1 MCDCAITGAGRV
13 SPDSAE
19 LNGLLQNG
27 LVFEVIVFLQ
37 AGLLAFHPVGG
48 FLNYSVEV
56 VGVAGEEAAGIAL
69 FAGGRCFP

>member
-13 SPDSAE
+13 SRDSAE
-19 LNGLLQNG
+19 LDGLLQNG

-48 FLNYSVEV
+48 FLNYSVKV
-56 VGVAGEEAAGIAL
+56 IGVASEEAAGIAL